1 MTASAQQHGQGM
13 TVQFCVLGD
22 VEAHVDG
29 RPLALGHARQQ
40 CVLVS
45 LLLDANN
52 IVSTDRL
59 IDRVWGERGF
69 EGARGSVY
77 SYLSRLRQILK
88 DAPGISLTRRPGG
101 YVLAA
106 DPDAVDLHRFRN
118 LVALARA
125 SRDDEHAQCLLE
137 DALQLWRGEPFGVLD
152 TDWLNDQR
160 ESLKLEHLA
169 AELDCTDLRLRRGD
183 HGSLVTGLLA
193 SSRVHP
199 FDERLSGQLMLAQYR
214 CGRVGD
220 ALAHYQHTR
229 RRLVDELG
237 IEPGPALRRL
247 HEQILHADPDLA
259 IPPAQLVA
267 AGKLSP
273 TGAPTLS
280 GSPPGPAP
288 HQLPASPRGLVGR
301 RRELA
306 ELTIAKR
313 TGARR
318 GGPTVIVTI
327 VGTGGIGKTW
337 LAAHW
342 AHQVADEFPDGQ
354 LHVNLRGFDSGGVAV
369 EPTAA
374 VRGFLQ
380 ALGTPPDRIPVD
392 LDDQAA
398 LYRSLVAGKRV
409 LVVLDNAR
417 DADQVRP
424 LLPGSPGC
432 LVVVTSR
439 NQLASLVAV
448 EGAQPVTLDLLAP
461 AEAREML
468 ASRLGAARV
477 AAEPAATE
485 EIIAQCAGLPLA
497 LAIVAGRSAIHPTF
511 SLDALAR
518 DMRTQADRLDAFDSD
533 DATDLRSVFSWSYR
547 SLSPDAARLFRLLG
561 LHPGPDF
568 TAPAAASLA
577 GQPLPET
584 RRLLAALSGAN
595 LINEHQPGR
604 YAFHDLLRTYAAAQV
619 HAHDSNDERT
629 AALRR
634 ILEHYLYSAQVAA
647 GVLYGEWNKLA
658 LAPACPGV
666 APEAPNEH
674 QQALDWFA
682 AEHPVVLLA
691 VGLAARSGLETHAW
705 QLAWTLMNA
714 LEARGCWRELAA
726 ANTVALD
733 AAERADDPI
742 GQAYAH
748 QGLGRMLTWL
758 GRHDDARAHLEH
770 ALAAF
775 VTSGDPGAQG
785 SVRLGLGSLSD
796 RIGDDHGALRESQL
810 ALCLFRSAARTD
822 GEAIALNNIGW
833 SQARLGNNREAFQH
847 CQQALD
853 LHRKRND
860 RQGQAAALDSL
871 GYIHHHLGQLQRAI
885 DCYGDALDLY
895 RGLSDRYCEADTL
908 SRIGDSQLSAGNSQA
923 AHHAWTL
930 AENILRELG
939 HPDAGQTRAKLD
951 LLAASEGLNQKPGH
965 TAADGPAEVRG
976 SNGVSGPE
984 VQRVPGSAFETDL

>member
-1 MTASAQQHGQGM
+1 MTASAQKHGRGM
-13 TVQFCVLGD
+13 TVQFGVLGD
-22 VEAHVDG
+22 VEAHVGG

-40 CVLVS
+40 CVLLG
-45 LLLDANN
+45 LLLDANT
-52 IVSTDRL
+52 IVSTGRL
-59 IDRVWGERGF
+59 IGRVWGERGS
-69 EGARGSVY
+69 EGARGSLY
-77 SYLSRLRQILK
+77 SYLSRLRQILQ
-88 DAPGISLTRRPGG
+88 DVPGVSLTRRPGG

-106 DPDAVDLHRFRN
+106 DPDAVDMHRFRH

-125 SRDDEHAQCLLE
+125 SRDDGQAQRLLE
-137 DALQLWRGEPFGVLD
+137 EALQLWRGVPFGVLD
-152 TDWLNDQR
+152 TDWLNGQR
-160 ESLKLEHLA
+160 ESLTLEHLP
-169 AELDCTDLRLRRGD
+169 AELDRADLRLRRGE
-183 HGSLVTGLLA
+183 HGSLVTELLA
-193 SSRVHP
+193 RSRVHP
-199 FDERLSGQLMLAQYR
+199 FYERLSGQLMLAQYR
-214 CGRVGD
+214 CGRIGG
-220 ALAHYQHTR
+220 ALAHYQQTR

-259 IPPAQLVA
+259 IPPARPA
-267 AGKLSP
+267 PAGEPSP
-273 TGAPTLS
+273 AGGATLP
-280 GSPPGPAP
+280 GSPRGPAP
-288 HQLPASPRGLVGR
+288 HQLPAPPPGLVGR
-301 RRELA
+301 RHELA
-306 ELTIAKR
+306 ELTNAKR
-313 TGARR
+313 TGADP
-318 GGPTVIVTI
+318 GGPMVIVTI
-327 VGTGGIGKTW
+327 VGTGGVGKTW
-337 LAAHW
+337 LAAQW
-342 AHQVADEFPDGQ
+342 AHQVAGEFPDGQ
-354 LHVNLRGFDSGGVAV
+354 LYVNLRGFDPGGVAM
-369 EPTAA
+369 EPATA
-374 VRGFLQ
+374 VCGFLQ
-380 ALGTPPDRIPVD
+380 ALGTPPDRIPAD

-417 DADQVRP
+417 DVDQVRP
-424 LLPGSPGC
+424 LLPGSHGC

-448 EGAQPVTLDLLAP
+448 EGARPVTLDLLAP

-485 EIIAQCAGLPLA
+485 EIIARCARLPLA
-497 LAIVAGRSAIHPTF
+497 LAIVAGRGAMHPTF

-518 DMRTQADRLDAFDSD
+518 EMGAQADRLDAFDSD
-533 DATDLRSVFSWSYR
+533 DAATDLRSVFSWSYR

-561 LHPGPDF
+561 LHPGPDL

-577 GQPLPET
+577 GQPLPEA
-584 RRLLAALSGAN
+584 RRLLAALTGAN

-619 HAHDSNDERT
+619 HAHDSNGERT

-634 ILEHYLYSAQVAA
+634 ILEHYLYSGQVAA
-647 GVLYGEWNKLA
+647 RVLYGEWNQLA
-658 LAPACPGV
+658 LPPTGPGV

-691 VGLAARSGLETHAW
+691 VGLAARSSLETHSW

-714 LEARGCWRELAA
+714 LEARGYWRELAA

-733 AAERADDPI
+733 AAERAGDPV

-770 ALAAF
+770 ALATF
-775 VTSGDPGAQG
+775 DTSGDLAAQG
-785 SVRLGLGSLSD
+785 NVRLGLGFLCD
-796 RIGDDHGALRESQL
+796 RISDDHGALCESQH
-810 ALCLFRSAARTD
+810 ALRLFRSAGRAD

-833 SQARLGNNREAFQH
+833 SLARLGNSREARQH

-853 LHRKRND
+853 LHREQND
-860 RQGQAAALDSL
+860 RQGQAAAWDSL

-885 DCYGDALDLY
+885 HCYGKALDLY
-895 RGLSDRYCEADTL
+895 RCLGDRYCEADTL
-908 SRIGDSQLSAGNSQA
+908 ARIGDSQLSAGNSEA

-939 HPDAGQTRAKLD
+939 HPDADQTLAKLD
-951 LLAASEGLNQKPGH
+951 LLAAGGRPNPKPAHNAAPMCAPWPGL
-965 TAADGPAEVRG
+965 
-976 SNGVSGPE
+976 SS
-984 VQRVPGSAFETDL
+984 

>member
-1 MTASAQQHGQGM
+1 MAASAQKHGRGM
-13 TVQFCVLGD
+13 TVQFRVLGD

-40 CVLVS
+40 CVLLG
-45 LLLDANN
+45 LLLDANT
-52 IVSTDRL
+52 IVSTGRL
-59 IDRVWGERGF
+59 INRVWGERGS
-69 EGARGSVY
+69 EGARSSLY
-77 SYLSRLRQILK
+77 SYLSRLRQILQ
-88 DAPGISLTRRPGG
+88 DVPGISLTRRPGG

-106 DPDAVDLHRFRN
+106 DPDAVDMHRFRH
-118 LVALARA
+118 LVALARV
-125 SRDDEHAQCLLE
+125 SRDDEEAQRLLE
-137 DALQLWRGEPFGVLD
+137 DALQMWRGEPFGILD
-152 TDWLNDQR
+152 TDWLNGQR

-169 AELDCTDLRLRRGD
+169 AELDCTDLRLRRGE
-183 HGSLVTGLLA
+183 HASLVTELLA
-193 SSRVHP
+193 RSRMHP
-199 FDERLSGQLMLAQYR
+199 FDERLSAQLMLAQYR
-214 CGRVGD
+214 CGRIGD
-220 ALAHYQHTR
+220 ALAHYQQTR

-237 IEPGPALRRL
+237 IEPGPTLRRL
-247 HEQILHADPDLA
+247 HEQILHANPALA
-259 IPPAQLVA
+259 IPPTRPAP
-267 AGKLSP
+267 AGEPSP
-273 TGAPTLS
+273 TGGPTLS
-280 GSPPGPAP
+280 GSPRGPVP
-288 HQLPASPRGLVGR
+288 RQLPAPPPGLVGR
-301 RRELA
+301 RHELA
-306 ELTIAKR
+306 ELTNAKR
-313 TGARR
+313 TGAEP
-318 GGPTVIVTI
+318 GGPMVIVTI

-337 LAAHW
+337 LAAQW
-342 AHQVADEFPDGQ
+342 AHQVAGEFPDGQ
-354 LHVNLRGFDSGGVAV
+354 LYVNLRGFDPGGVAI
-369 EPTAA
+369 EPATA

-380 ALGTPPDRIPVD
+380 ALGTPPDRIPAD

-417 DADQVRP
+417 DVDQVRP

-448 EGAQPVTLDLLAP
+448 EGARPVTLGLLAL

-485 EIIAQCAGLPLA
+485 EIIARCARLPLA
-497 LAIVAGRSAIHPTF
+497 LAIVAGRGAIHPTF
-511 SLDALAR
+511 PLDALAR
-518 DMRTQADRLDAFDSD
+518 DMRAQADRLDAFDSD
-533 DATDLRSVFSWSYR
+533 DGATDLSSVFSWSYR
-547 SLSPDAARLFRLLG
+547 SLRPDAARLFRLLG

-577 GQPLPET
+577 DQSLPEA
-584 RRLLAALSGAN
+584 RRLLAALTGAN

-619 HAHDSNDERT
+619 HAHESNDERT

-634 ILEHYLYSAQVAA
+634 MLEHYLYSAQVAA
-647 GVLYGEWNKLA
+647 RVLYGEWNQLT
-658 LAPACPGV
+658 LPPACPGV
-666 APEAPNEH
+666 APEAPSEH

-691 VGLAARSGLETHAW
+691 VGLAARSSLETHAW

-714 LEARGCWRELAA
+714 LEARGYWRELAA
-726 ANTVALD
+726 ANTMALD
-733 AAERADDPI
+733 AAERAGDPV

-770 ALAAF
+770 ALATF
-775 VTSGDPGAQG
+775 DTSGDLAAQG
-785 SVRLGLGSLSD
+785 NVRLALGFLCDHTRDD
-796 RIGDDHGALRESQL
+796 RGALCESQH
-810 ALCLFRSAARTD
+810 ALRLFRSAGRAD

-833 SQARLGNNREAFQH
+833 SLARLGNSREARQH

-853 LHRKRND
+853 LHRERND

-871 GYIHHHLGQLQRAI
+871 GYIHHRLGQLQRAI
-885 DCYGDALDLY
+885 YCYGKALELY
-895 RGLSDRYCEADTL
+895 RCLGDRYCEADTL
-908 SRIGDSQLSAGNSQA
+908 ARIGDSQLSAGNSEA

-930 AENILRELG
+930 ADNILRELG

-951 LLAASEGLNQKPGH
+951 LLAAGAGPNLKPAHDAVPMRALTGV
-965 TAADGPAEVRG
+965 AGSDNRAVRRG
-976 SNGVSGPE
+976 NGQV
-984 VQRVPGSAFETDL
+984 